1 MYVDHFKLKKR
12 PFVFSPESEA
22 FLPTAET
29 EMAVERIKQILLARD
44 GAAVITGG
52 PGVGKS
58 SLVAQAS
65 KPLKD
70 RVIVANVDLRQTDP
84 KLLYEMLLLSMGA
97 DVGNGNMAD
106 SLHRLRAAVAKA
118 NHKGRTV
125 TAVIDLNGFTVE
137 RANHILRL
145 VHMAGESS
153 GQMNVILLGPHVLHR
168 FLDTPGLIH
177 LRQRIS
183 YRFRV
188 RPLTVNETD
197 EYIQRQLRT
206 AGVKF
211 KNILSNGVA
220 MTVYHYVGG
229 VPRLINTLMDA
240 VLSEAC
246 AKGLETVNAEL
257 VRDVAKG
264 LGWKPLSRVKTTET
278 PAPREQPPRAEP
290 APAKPAERKTTQTA
304 QESPAPTR
312 NETNGA
318 AEARDAQTAEPEDPD
333 HLRTTL
339 IFEQPPE
346 FLTDTSADPTEEES
360 FADTINEPG
369 ETTQRLLAAADKL
382 ETELQEDS
390 TGKHRSVTPDE
401 SPAEKTGAGSAGT
414 AIPGIPEMNP
424 NDTGATGMLR
434 LEDLD
439 ARFAETVFGDDT
451 GMFKALDKLAQLR
464 TGDKDDSPASSD
476 NDEEPKSAENR

>member
-1 MYVDHFKLKKR
+1 MYVDHFNLKKR
-12 PFVFSPESEA
+12 PFAFSPDSEA
-22 FLPTAET
+22 FMSTAET
-29 EMAVERIKQILLARD
+29 EKAVERIKQLLLARD

-58 SLVAQAS
+58 SIVAQAT

-70 RVIVANVDLRQTDP
+70 RVIVANLDLRQTDP
-84 KLLYEMLLLSMGA
+84 TLLYEMLLLSMGV
-97 DVGNGNMAD
+97 DIGNGSMAD
-106 SLHRLRAAVAKA
+106 SLHRLQAAIAKA

-145 VHMAGESS
+145 VHMAGESG
-153 GQMNVILLGPHVLHR
+153 GQLNIILLGPHVLHR

-197 EYIQRQLRT
+197 EYIQHQLRT

-211 KNILSNGVA
+211 KDILSNGVA

-246 AKGLETVNAEL
+246 AKGLEKVNAEL
-257 VRDVAKG
+257 VREVAKG
-264 LGWKPLSRVKTTET
+264 LGWKPLSRVKTTEAPELSNPQPQAAAAPTKQAT
-278 PAPREQPPRAEP
+278 PKSTQTVRESPVAERTETKGTTK
-290 APAKPAERKTTQTA
+290 AQVAKPADPA
-304 QESPAPTR
+304 ESE
-312 NETNGA
+312 N
-318 AEARDAQTAEPEDPD
+318 PD

-339 IFEQPPE
+339 IFEQP
-346 FLTDTSADPTEEES
+346 TDLPSGVGAESAEEES
-360 FADTINEPG
+360 LADTINEPG
-369 ETTQRLLAAADKL
+369 ATTQRLLAAADKL
-382 ETELQEDS
+382 ETELQEDA
-390 TGKHRSVTPDE
+390 TGKHRAANQDGPGAKSVGTP
-401 SPAEKTGAGSAGT
+401 
-414 AIPGIPEMNP
+414 IPGIPEMNP
-424 NDTGATGMLR
+424 DDTGATGMLR

-451 GMFKALDKLAQLR
+451 GMFNALDKLAKLR
-464 TGDKDDSPASSD
+464 AGENVDAPTSADDS
-476 NDEEPKSAENR
+476 DERKSAQNR

>member
-1 MYVDHFKLKKR
+1 MYVDHFNLKKR
-12 PFVFSPESEA
+12 PFAFSPDSEA
-22 FLPTAET
+22 FMSTAET
-29 EMAVERIKQILLARD
+29 EKAVERIKQLLLARD

-58 SLVAQAS
+58 SIVAQAT

-70 RVIVANVDLRQTDP
+70 RVIVANLDLRQTDP
-84 KLLYEMLLLSMGA
+84 TLLYDMLLLSMGA
-97 DVGNGNMAD
+97 DIGNGNMAD
-106 SLHRLRAAVAKA
+106 SLHRLQAAIAKA

-145 VHMAGESS
+145 VHMAGESG
-153 GQMNVILLGPHVLHR
+153 GQLNIILLGPHVLHR

-197 EYIQRQLRT
+197 EYIQHQLRI
-206 AGVKF
+206 AAVKF
-211 KNILSNGVA
+211 KDILSNGVA

-246 AKGLETVNAEL
+246 AKGLEVVNAEL
-257 VRDVAKG
+257 VREVAKG
-264 LGWKPLSRVKTTET
+264 LGWKPLSRVKTTE
-278 PAPREQPPRAEP
+278 APGLSNPQPQAAA
-290 APAKPAERKTTQTA
+290 APAKQATRESTQTVRESPVAGQTETRGTTEAPAAKPAGPAES
-304 QESPAPTR
+304 E
-312 NETNGA
+312 N
-318 AEARDAQTAEPEDPD
+318 PD

-339 IFEQPPE
+339 IFEQP
-346 FLTDTSADPTEEES
+346 TDFSPGAGAAEDES
-360 FADTINEPG
+360 VADTINEPG
-369 ETTQRLLAAADKL
+369 ATTQRLLAAADKL
-382 ETELQEDS
+382 ETELQEDA
-390 TGKHRSVTPDE
+390 TGKHRSVAQDE
-401 SPAEKTGAGSAGT
+401 PGANSVGT
-414 AIPGIPEMNP
+414 AIPGIPAMNP
-424 NDTGATGMLR
+424 DDTGATGMLR

-451 GMFKALDKLAQLR
+451 GMFNALDKLAKLR
-464 TGDKDDSPASSD
+464 AGENVDAPTSADDSD
-476 NDEEPKSAENR
+476 DRKSAQNR